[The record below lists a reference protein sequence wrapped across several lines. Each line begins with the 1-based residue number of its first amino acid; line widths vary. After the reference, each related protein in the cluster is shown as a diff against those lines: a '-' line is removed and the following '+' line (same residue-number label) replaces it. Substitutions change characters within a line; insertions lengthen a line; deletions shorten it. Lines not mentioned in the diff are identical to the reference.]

1 MSENRKRNKGT
12 FVRMT
17 EDEHE
22 NYLKLVKKSKLSQQ
36 EYNLKCLLNK
46 NIIVVDGVLNLAE
59 ELRKVGN
66 NVNQIAHL
74 CNTINNINKSDV
86 EELQSD
92 IAKCRRLIIEFL
104 KCVNKGNI

>member
-1 MSENRKRNKGT
+1 MSANRKRNKGT
-12 FVRMT
+12 FIRMT

-22 NYLKLVKKSKLSQQ
+22 KYLKLVKKSKLSQQ

-46 NIIVVDGVLNLAE
+46 NIIVVDGILNLAE
-59 ELRKVGN
+59 ELRKVGI

-74 CNTINNINKSDV
+74 CNTINNVNKSDV

-104 KCVNKGNI
+104 KKVNEGKI

>member
-1 MSENRKRNKGT
+1 MTENRKRNKGT

-22 NYLKLVKKSKLSQQ
+22 KYIKLVKKSKLSQQ
-36 EYNLKCLLNK
+36 NYNLKCLLNK
-46 NIIVVDGVLNLAE
+46 DIIVVDGVLNLAE
-59 ELRKVGN
+59 ELRKIGN

-74 CNTINNINKSDV
+74 CNTINNVNKSDV

-92 IAKCRRLIIEFL
+92 IAKCRRLMIEFL
-104 KCVNKGNI
+104 KKVNEGKI